1 MNSDIQSIIASMTL
15 EEKAALCT
23 GAGAWSTTPVERLG
37 VPEMIVADGPHGVR
51 RVPDIHSMALHSL
64 PATCFPTASCSA
76 STWDVDLIRQM
87 GEALAEECIALNVDV
102 LLGPGVN
109 MKRSPLCGRNFE
121 YFSEDPYLAGELAV
135 SFINGVQSKGVG
147 TSLKHYAANNQEF
160 QRFTISAEVD
170 ERTLR
175 EIYLPAFEKAVKE
188 AQPWTVMC
196 SYNKVNG
203 IFASEHH
210 TLLTKILKDEWGFE
224 GLVVSDWG
232 AVHDRVVALLGGL
245 DWEMP
250 GPQDRRVKA
259 VVEAVRSG
267 DLAEAT
273 LDESVRRILRIVFKA
288 QETPKGG
295 AFDLDAHHRLAR
307 KIAAEGMVLLKNDA
321 LPQQGRL
328 LPLRGHRQIA
338 VIGRSAQVAHFQ
350 GGGSSHINPTR
361 VDVPFQELQSHA
373 DNAELTYAEGY
384 PADNSFRQD
393 LIDQAVGVAQ
403 SADVALLYIA
413 LPTESEG
420 YDRPDLDLTAQ
431 QVALIQ
437 AVAQVQP
444 KTVVVLNNGAPVAM
458 SAWIDAVPAVLEGW
472 LMGQAGGGA
481 LADILFGQVNPCGK
495 LAETFP
501 LKLSDTPAHLNW
513 PGGAGK
519 VQYGEGLFIGY
530 HYYDAK
536 EMPVLFP
543 FGHGLSYTTFAYS
556 NAQVH
561 TEQGRSVHTEQGR
574 SVHTEQGRSV
584 HTEQG
589 RSMSAKTFRDV
600 DGLIVTVDVT
610 NTGHMAGKE
619 IVQVYVH
626 DHASG
631 LVRPEKE
638 LKGFA
643 KVALQP
649 GETKSVA
656 IKLDFRAF
664 AYYHPKYKQ
673 WITEDG
679 DFDILIASS
688 AADIRH
694 TLTVTLK
701 STLDLPCI
709 LDRESTIREWMADPR
724 GKAAFG
730 SFYAQMEEQMRKMFG
745 GGDGDENTIGM
756 DFMNMMGDMPLV
768 SVLMWQQ
775 DALPMPPEDL
785 VDGLLA
791 QVHGQAE

>member
-1 MNSDIQSIIASMTL
+1 MTL

-23 GAGAWSTTPVERLG
+23 GASAWSTTPVERLG
-37 VPEMIVADGPHGVR
+37 VPEMIVSDGPHGIR
-51 RVPDIHSMALHSL
+51 RIPDVHSTARKGL

-76 STWDVDLIRQM
+76 STWDVELM
-87 GEALAEECIALNVDV
+87 GELGAALAEEAIALHVDV

-121 YFSEDPYLAGELAV
+121 YFSEDPFLAGELAV

-147 TSLKHYAANNQEF
+147 TSLKHYAVNNQEF
-160 QRFTISAEVD
+160 QRFSISAEVD
-170 ERTLR
+170 ERTQR
-175 EIYLPAFEKAVKE
+175 EIYLSAFEKAVKE

-196 SYNKVNG
+196 SYNKVNDV
-203 IFASEHH
+203 FASEHH
-210 TLLTKILKDEWGFE
+210 TLLTDILKDEWCFE

-232 AVHDRVVALLGGL
+232 AVRDRVAALRSGL

-250 GPQDRRVKA
+250 GPQERRVEA
-259 VVEAVRSG
+259 VVQAVRSG
-267 DLAEAT
+267 ELAEAT

-295 AFDLDAHHRLAR
+295 AFDVDAHHRLAR
-307 KIAAEGMVLLKNDA
+307 KIAAEGMVLLKND
-321 LPQQGRL
+321 GL
-328 LPLRGHRQIA
+328 LPLKGHRKIA
-338 VIGRSAQVAHFQ
+338 VIGRSAKAAHIQ
-350 GGGSSHINPTR
+350 GHGSSRVTPTR
-361 VDVPFQELQSHA
+361 VDVPFRELQSRA
-373 DNAELTYAEGY
+373 DGAELTYAEGY
-384 PADNSFRQD
+384 PADDCFRQD
-393 LIDQAVGVAQ
+393 LIDQAVGLAR
-403 SADVALLYIA
+403 SADVALLYAA
-413 LPTESEG
+413 LPTYKESEG
-420 YDRPDLDLTAQ
+420 YDRTDLDLTAQ
-431 QVALIQ
+431 QVALIR
-437 AVAQVQP
+437 AVAKAQP

-458 SAWIDAVPAVLEGW
+458 NAWIDAVPAVLEGW
-472 LMGQAGGGA
+472 MMGQAGGAA
-481 LADILFGQVNPCGK
+481 LADVLFGQVNPGGK

-530 HYYDAK
+530 RYYDAK
-536 EMPVLFP
+536 ELPVLFP
-543 FGHGLSYTTFAYS
+543 FGYGLSYTTFAYS
-556 NAQVH
+556 SAKA
-561 TEQGRSVHTEQGR
+561 
-574 SVHTEQGRSV
+574 
-584 HTEQG
+584 
-589 RSMSAKTFRDV
+589 SAKTFRDV
-600 DGLIVTVDVT
+600 EGLTVTLDVT

-626 DHASG
+626 DRASG

-643 KVALQP
+643 KVGLQP

-664 AYYHPKYKQ
+664 AYYHPEYKQ

-688 AADIRH
+688 AAHVRH
-694 TLTVTLK
+694 TLAVTLE
-701 STLDLPCI
+701 STLNLPCI

-724 GKAAFG
+724 GKVAFG
-730 SFYAQMEEQMRKMFG
+730 PFYAQIEENSRKMSDG
-745 GGDGDENTIGM
+745 GGDENTIGT
-756 DFMNMMGDMPLV
+756 DFMDRMGDMPLV

-775 DALPMPPEDL
+775 GALPMHPEDL
-785 VDGLLA
+785 VDGLLT
-791 QVHGQAE
+791 QVHGQAK